1 MDEGKKG
8 FIMFLSFADI
18 IQELTDE
25 EAGRLLK
32 AIMQHEGGEEVDLGN
47 DRLLKVAYT
56 AITADID
63 RQDEKWEKTR
73 YARSEAGKLGGA
85 PKGNKNASKNNQE
98 QTETNKNK
106 QNKQE
111 QTETNKNKQKQTETN
126 KNKQNKQ
133 EQTETN
139 KNKQKQT
146 ETNKNKQ
153 NKHEVEVEVE
163 VEVEDEVEK
172 KKKSGQAAPVRHHF
186 GTNGKVLL
194 TDDDLEKLYEA
205 HGQEDTMEAIEIM
218 DGYLTA
224 NGRSYKNY
232 RQALENWAY
241 IAVEENKQ
249 KGIQAKK
256 YNNGEFPQT
265 DLSEQ
270 LQAVEEAM
278 LERQGAKR
286 A

>member
-8 FIMFLSFADI
+8 FILFLNFLPMIDA
-18 IQELTDE
+18 LTDE
-25 EAGRLLK
+25 EAGRLIK
-32 AIMQHEGGEEVDLGN
+32 AIMHHENGEEIDLTN
-47 DRLLKVAYT
+47 DRLVQAAYLG
-56 AITADID
+56 ITPQID
-63 RQDEKWEKTR
+63 LQNEKWEKTKE
-73 YARSEAGKLGGA
+73 ARREAGRRGGIA
-85 PKGNKNASKNNQE
+85 KVSNA
-98 QTETNKNK
+98 
-106 QNKQE
+106 
-111 QTETNKNKQKQTETN
+111 KQTLAN
-126 KNKQNKQ
+126 DSNA
-133 EQTETN
+133 
-139 KNKQKQT
+139 KQT
-146 ETNKNKQ
+146 LANVSNAKQ
-153 NKHEVEVEVE
+153 TLANDSNAKHKVKVKVKDKVKVEVKEN
-163 VEVEDEVEK
+163 
-172 KKKSGQAAPVRHHF
+172 KSGQAAPVRHHF
-186 GTNGKVLL
+186 GANGKVLL

-205 HGQEDTMEAIEIM
+205 HGQEDTMAAIEIM

-241 IAVEENKQ
+241 RAVEEKKQ

-270 LQAVEEAM
+270 LQAVEDAM

>member
-8 FIMFLSFADI
+8 FILFLNFLPMIDA
-18 IQELTDE
+18 LTDE
-25 EAGRLLK
+25 EAGRLIK
-32 AIMQHEGGEEVDLGN
+32 AIMHHENGEEIDLTN
-47 DRLLKVAYT
+47 DRLVQAAYLG
-56 AITADID
+56 ITPQID
-63 RQDEKWEKTR
+63 LQNEKWEKTKE
-73 YARSEAGKLGGA
+73 ARREAGRRGGIA
-85 PKGNKNASKNNQE
+85 KVSNA
-98 QTETNKNK
+98 
-106 QNKQE
+106 
-111 QTETNKNKQKQTETN
+111 KQTLAN
-126 KNKQNKQ
+126 VSNA
-133 EQTETN
+133 
-139 KNKQKQT
+139 
-146 ETNKNKQ
+146 
-153 NKHEVEVEVE
+153 KHKVKVKVKDKVKVEVKEN
-163 VEVEDEVEK
+163 
-172 KKKSGQAAPVRHHF
+172 KSGQAAPVRHHF
-186 GTNGKVLL
+186 GANGKVLL

-205 HGQEDTMEAIEIM
+205 HGQEDTMAAIEIM

-241 IAVEENKQ
+241 RAVEEKKQ

-270 LQAVEEAM
+270 LQAVEDAM

>member
-85 PKGNKNASKNNQE
+85 PKGNKNASKNKQE

-106 QNKQE
+106 QNKQK
-111 QTETNKNKQKQTETN
+111 QTKTNK
-126 KNKQNKQ
+126 
-133 EQTETN
+133 
-139 KNKQKQT
+139 
-146 ETNKNKQ
+146 

-163 VEVEDEVEK
+163 VEVEEEVEK

-186 GTNGKVLL
+186 GANGKVLL

-205 HGQEDTMEAIEIM
+205 HGQEDTMAAIEIM

-241 IAVEENKQ
+241 RAVEEKKQ

-278 LERQGAKR
+278 MERQGAKR

>member
-1 MDEGKKG
+1 MYEGKKG
-8 FIMFLSFADI
+8 FIMFLSFAYI

-85 PKGNKNASKNNQE
+85 PKGNKNASKN
-98 QTETNKNK
+98 K

-111 QTETNKNKQKQTETN
+111 
-126 KNKQNKQ
+126 
-133 EQTETN
+133 
-139 KNKQKQT
+139 QT

-186 GTNGKVLL
+186 GANGKVLL

-205 HGQEDTMEAIEIM
+205 HGQEDTRAAIEIM

-241 IAVEENKQ
+241 RAVEENKQ

>member
-1 MDEGKKG
+1 MIPNLFAVKRVVIFV
-8 FIMFLSFADI
+8 FIVLVLAALHTIVVHVALLI
-18 IQELTDE
+18 IV
-25 EAGRLLK
+25 
-32 AIMQHEGGEEVDLGN
+32 EV
-47 DRLLKVAYT
+47 K
-56 AITADID
+56 
-63 RQDEKWEKTR
+63 
-73 YARSEAGKLGGA
+73 
-85 PKGNKNASKNNQE
+85 
-98 QTETNKNK
+98 
-106 QNKQE
+106 
-111 QTETNKNKQKQTETN
+111 
-126 KNKQNKQ
+126 
-133 EQTETN
+133 
-139 KNKQKQT
+139 
-146 ETNKNKQ
+146 
-153 NKHEVEVEVE
+153 EVEVE

-186 GTNGKVLL
+186 GANGKVLL

-205 HGQEDTMEAIEIM
+205 HGQEDTMAAIEIM

-241 IAVEENKQ
+241 RAVEENKQ

>member
-85 PKGNKNASKNNQE
+85 PKGNKNASKNKQE

-111 QTETNKNKQKQTETN
+111 QTETNKNRT
-126 KNKQNKQ
+126 
-133 EQTETN
+133 
-139 KNKQKQT
+139 
-146 ETNKNKQ
+146 
-153 NKHEVEVEVE
+153 
-163 VEVEDEVEK
+163 
-172 KKKSGQAAPVRHHF
+172 
-186 GTNGKVLL
+186 
-194 TDDDLEKLYEA
+194 
-205 HGQEDTMEAIEIM
+205 
-218 DGYLTA
+218 
-224 NGRSYKNY
+224 
-232 RQALENWAY
+232 
-241 IAVEENKQ
+241 
-249 KGIQAKK
+249 
-256 YNNGEFPQT
+256 
-265 DLSEQ
+265 
-270 LQAVEEAM
+270 
-278 LERQGAKR
+278 
-286 A
+286 

>member
-18 IQELTDE
+18 IKELTDE

-56 AITADID
+56 AITSDID

-85 PKGNKNASKNNQE
+85 PKGNKNASKN
-98 QTETNKNK
+98 K
-106 QNKQE
+106 Q
-111 QTETNKNKQKQTETN
+111 
-126 KNKQNKQ
+126 
-133 EQTETN
+133 
-139 KNKQKQT
+139 NKQKQT

-186 GTNGKVLL
+186 GANGKVLL

-205 HGQEDTMEAIEIM
+205 HGQEDTMAAIEIM

-241 IAVEENKQ
+241 RAVEENKQ

>member
-8 FIMFLSFADI
+8 FILFLNFLPVIDA
-18 IQELTDE
+18 LTDE
-25 EAGRLLK
+25 EAGRLIK
-32 AIMQHEGGEEVDLGN
+32 AIMHHENGEEIDLTN
-47 DRLLKVAYT
+47 DRLVQAAYLG
-56 AITADID
+56 ITPQID
-63 RQDEKWEKTR
+63 LQNEKWEKTKE
-73 YARSEAGKLGGA
+73 ARREAGRRGGLA
-85 PKGNKNASKNNQE
+85 KANDA
-98 QTETNKNK
+98 
-106 QNKQE
+106 
-111 QTETNKNKQKQTETN
+111 KQTLAN
-126 KNKQNKQ
+126 LSNA
-133 EQTETN
+133 
-139 KNKQKQT
+139 
-146 ETNKNKQ
+146 
-153 NKHEVEVEVE
+153 KHKVKVKVKDKVKVEVKEN
-163 VEVEDEVEK
+163 
-172 KKKSGQAAPVRHHF
+172 KSGQAAPVRHHF
-186 GTNGKVLL
+186 GANGNVLL

-205 HGQEDTMEAIEIM
+205 HGQEDTMAAIEIM

-241 IAVEENKQ
+241 RAVEENKQ

>member
-63 RQDEKWEKTR
+63 RQGEKWEKTR
-73 YARSEAGKLGGA
+73 YARSESGKLGGA
-85 PKGNKNASKNNQE
+85 PKGNKNASKNKQE

-111 QTETNKNKQKQTETN
+111 
-126 KNKQNKQ
+126 
-133 EQTETN
+133 
-139 KNKQKQT
+139 QT

-186 GTNGKVLL
+186 GANGKVLL

-205 HGQEDTMEAIEIM
+205 HGQEDTMAAIDIM

-241 IAVEENKQ
+241 RAVEEKKQ

-270 LQAVEEAM
+270 LQAVEDAM
-278 LERQGAKR
+278 MERQGAKR

>member
-32 AIMQHEGGEEVDLGN
+32 AIMQHEGGEEVDLRN

-85 PKGNKNASKNNQE
+85 PKGNKNASKNKQE

-111 QTETNKNKQKQTETN
+111 QTK
-126 KNKQNKQ
+126 
-133 EQTETN
+133 
-139 KNKQKQT
+139 
-146 ETNKNKQ
+146 TNKNKQ

-163 VEVEDEVEK
+163 VEVEEEVEK

-186 GTNGKVLL
+186 GANGKVLL

-205 HGQEDTMEAIEIM
+205 HGQEDTMAAIEIM

-241 IAVEENKQ
+241 RAVEEKKQ

-278 LERQGAKR
+278 MERQGAKR

>member
-8 FIMFLSFADI
+8 FILFLNFLPMIDA
-18 IQELTDE
+18 LTDE
-25 EAGRLLK
+25 EAGRLIK
-32 AIMQHEGGEEVDLGN
+32 AIMHHENGEEIDLTN
-47 DRLLKVAYT
+47 DRLVQAAYLG
-56 AITADID
+56 ITPQID
-63 RQDEKWEKTR
+63 LQNEKWEKTKE
-73 YARSEAGKLGGA
+73 ARREAGRRGGLA
-85 PKGNKNASKNNQE
+85 KASNA
-98 QTETNKNK
+98 
-106 QNKQE
+106 
-111 QTETNKNKQKQTETN
+111 KQTLAN
-126 KNKQNKQ
+126 DSNA
-133 EQTETN
+133 
-139 KNKQKQT
+139 
-146 ETNKNKQ
+146 
-153 NKHEVEVEVE
+153 KHKVKVKVKDKVKVEVKEN
-163 VEVEDEVEK
+163 
-172 KKKSGQAAPVRHHF
+172 KSGQAAPVRHHF
-186 GTNGKVLL
+186 GANGKVLL

-205 HGQEDTMEAIEIM
+205 HGQEDTMAAIEIM

-241 IAVEENKQ
+241 RAVEEKKQ

-270 LQAVEEAM
+270 LQAVEDAM

>member
-63 RQDEKWEKTR
+63 RQGEKWEKTR
-73 YARSEAGKLGGA
+73 YARSESGKLGGA
-85 PKGNKNASKNNQE
+85 PKGNKNASKN
-98 QTETNKNK
+98 
-106 QNKQE
+106 KQE
-111 QTETNKNKQKQTETN
+111 QTK
-126 KNKQNKQ
+126 
-133 EQTETN
+133 
-139 KNKQKQT
+139 
-146 ETNKNKQ
+146 TNKNKQ

-163 VEVEDEVEK
+163 VEVEEEVEK

-186 GTNGKVLL
+186 GANGKVLL

-205 HGQEDTMEAIEIM
+205 HGQEDTMAAIEIM

-241 IAVEENKQ
+241 RAVEENKQ

-270 LQAVEEAM
+270 LQAVEDAM

>member
-85 PKGNKNASKNNQE
+85 PKGNKNASKN
-98 QTETNKNK
+98 
-106 QNKQE
+106 KQE
-111 QTETNKNKQKQTETN
+111 
-126 KNKQNKQ
+126 
-133 EQTETN
+133 
-139 KNKQKQT
+139 QT

-186 GTNGKVLL
+186 GANGKVLL

-205 HGQEDTMEAIEIM
+205 HGQEDTMAAIEIM

-241 IAVEENKQ
+241 RAVEENKQ
-249 KGIQAKK
+249 KGIQSKK

>member
-56 AITADID
+56 AITSDID

-85 PKGNKNASKNNQE
+85 PKGNKNASKN
-98 QTETNKNK
+98 K
-106 QNKQE
+106 Q
-111 QTETNKNKQKQTETN
+111 
-126 KNKQNKQ
+126 
-133 EQTETN
+133 
-139 KNKQKQT
+139 NKQKQT

-163 VEVEDEVEK
+163 VEVEEEVEK
-172 KKKSGQAAPVRHHF
+172 KNKSGQAAPVRHHF
-186 GTNGKVLL
+186 GANGKVLL

-205 HGQEDTMEAIEIM
+205 HGQEDTMAAIEIM

-241 IAVEENKQ
+241 RAVEEKKQ

-278 LERQGAKR
+278 MERQGAKR

>member
-47 DRLLKVAYT
+47 DRLLKVAYK
-56 AITADID
+56 AITSDID

-85 PKGNKNASKNNQE
+85 PKGNKNASKN
-98 QTETNKNK
+98 
-106 QNKQE
+106 KQE
-111 QTETNKNKQKQTETN
+111 QTK
-126 KNKQNKQ
+126 
-133 EQTETN
+133 
-139 KNKQKQT
+139 
-146 ETNKNKQ
+146 TNKNKQ

-163 VEVEDEVEK
+163 VEVEEEVEK

-186 GTNGKVLL
+186 GANGKVLL

-205 HGQEDTMEAIEIM
+205 HGQEDTMAAIEIM

-241 IAVEENKQ
+241 RAVEEKKH

>member
-85 PKGNKNASKNNQE
+85 PKGNKNASKNKQE

-111 QTETNKNKQKQTETN
+111 QTK
-126 KNKQNKQ
+126 
-133 EQTETN
+133 
-139 KNKQKQT
+139 
-146 ETNKNKQ
+146 TNKNKQ

-163 VEVEDEVEK
+163 VEVEEEVEK

-186 GTNGKVLL
+186 GANGKVLL

-205 HGQEDTMEAIEIM
+205 HGQEDTMAAIEIM

-232 RQALENWAY
+232 RHALENWAY
-241 IAVEENKQ
+241 RAVEEKKQ

-270 LQAVEEAM
+270 LQAVEDAM

>member
-8 FIMFLSFADI
+8 FILFLNFLPMIDA
-18 IQELTDE
+18 LTDE
-25 EAGRLLK
+25 EAGRLIK
-32 AIMQHEGGEEVDLGN
+32 AIMHHENGEEIDLTN
-47 DRLLKVAYT
+47 DRLVQAAYLG
-56 AITADID
+56 ITPQID
-63 RQDEKWEKTR
+63 LQNEKWEKTKE
-73 YARSEAGKLGGA
+73 ARREAGRRGGLA
-85 PKGNKNASKNNQE
+85 KVSNA
-98 QTETNKNK
+98 
-106 QNKQE
+106 
-111 QTETNKNKQKQTETN
+111 KQTLAN
-126 KNKQNKQ
+126 DSNA
-133 EQTETN
+133 
-139 KNKQKQT
+139 KQT
-146 ETNKNKQ
+146 LANDSNA
-153 NKHEVEVEVE
+153 KHKVKVKVKDKVKVEVKEN
-163 VEVEDEVEK
+163 
-172 KKKSGQAAPVRHHF
+172 KSGQAAPVRHHF
-186 GTNGKVLL
+186 GANGKVLL

-205 HGQEDTMEAIEIM
+205 HGQEDTMAAIEIM

-241 IAVEENKQ
+241 RAVEEKKQ

-270 LQAVEEAM
+270 LQAVEDAM

>member
-8 FIMFLSFADI
+8 FILFLNFLPMIDA
-18 IQELTDE
+18 LTDE
-25 EAGRLLK
+25 EAGRLIK
-32 AIMQHEGGEEVDLGN
+32 AIMHHENGEEIDLTN
-47 DRLLKVAYT
+47 DRLVQAAYLG
-56 AITADID
+56 ITPQID
-63 RQDEKWEKTR
+63 LQNEKWEKTKE
-73 YARSEAGKLGGA
+73 ARREAGRRGGIA
-85 PKGNKNASKNNQE
+85 KVSNA
-98 QTETNKNK
+98 
-106 QNKQE
+106 
-111 QTETNKNKQKQTETN
+111 KQTLAN
-126 KNKQNKQ
+126 VSNA
-133 EQTETN
+133 
-139 KNKQKQT
+139 KQT
-146 ETNKNKQ
+146 LANVSNAKQ
-153 NKHEVEVEVE
+153 TLANVSNAKHKVKVKVKDKVKVEVKEN
-163 VEVEDEVEK
+163 
-172 KKKSGQAAPVRHHF
+172 KSGQAAPVRHHF
-186 GTNGKVLL
+186 GANGKVLL

-205 HGQEDTMEAIEIM
+205 HGQEDTMAAIEIM

-241 IAVEENKQ
+241 RAVEEKKQ

-270 LQAVEEAM
+270 LQAVEDAM